1 MEILPFFEKLGF
13 PIAVCAV
20 LFGVILYGLKN
31 ALQMLRDYLK
41 ASQEQSKIQQEQEDK
56 RTEQLISIIKEQSSV
71 ITANT
76 TAMNNFS
83 LTIGKLSSVIEKS
96 LNKQ

>member
-1 MEILPFFEKLGF
+1 MRHKSNLNSAGE
-13 PIAVCAV
+13 
-20 LFGVILYGLKN
+20 
-31 ALQMLRDYLK
+31 
-41 ASQEQSKIQQEQEDK
+41 EDK

-96 LNKQ
+96 LEK